1 MTTLITSDND
11 PGTETP
17 PSAAAH
23 HGTGSRSTRILGVL
37 ILAGTVIA
45 TYLGLVASDPDVVQ
59 RDAVRLFYVHVPVVS
74 LMYIPVIICSVA
86 SIMWLRKRTDGW
98 DALASSS
105 AEVATVFVGLGL
117 VTGALWGEITWGTY
131 WVWDARLTST
141 ALLFLLL
148 LGYLALRRYPAE
160 PAARARVSAVVGI
173 LLVPNAVLVHYS
185 VSWWRSLHQ
194 DATRGFDTTM
204 DGNQLSTY
212 AVSQVVFALV
222 LVWLS
227 IHAFRNAWLA
237 LQAERGDLDVAIAE
251 RMADDDATGGMH

>member
-1 MTTLITSDND
+1 MTTLTTTTDAPGDVAPTS
-11 PGTETP
+11 
-17 PSAAAH
+17 
-23 HGTGSRSTRILGVL
+23 TGSRATRILGIV
-37 ILAGTVIA
+37 ILVGSVIGA
-45 TYLGLVASDPDVVQ
+45 YLGLVTSDPDVIQ

-74 LMYIPVIICSVA
+74 LMYIPVTLCTVA
-86 SIMWLRKRTDGW
+86 SIMWLRKRSDGW

-117 VTGALWGEITWGTY
+117 VSGALWGEITWGTY
-131 WVWDARLTST
+131 WTWDARLTST

-148 LGYLALRRYPAE
+148 VGYLALRRYPAE
-160 PAARARVSAVVGI
+160 PAARAKVSAVVGI
-173 LLVPNAVLVHYS
+173 LLVPNALLVHYS

-194 DATRGFDTTM
+194 DATRGFDTSM

-212 AVSQVVFALV
+212 AVAQGVFVLI

-237 LQAERGDLDVAIAE
+237 LQAERGDLDIAIAE
-251 RMADDDATGGMH
+251 RMADDDATGGI

>member
-1 MTTLITSDND
+1 MTTLDSS
-11 PGTETP
+11 TETTAD
-17 PSAAAH
+17 AAVPAS
-23 HGTGSRSTRILGVL
+23 TGSRATRILGLL
-37 ILAGTVIA
+37 ILVGSAISA
-45 TYLGLVASDPDVVQ
+45 YLGLVTSDPDVVQ

-74 LMYIPVIICSVA
+74 LMYVPVILCTVA
-86 SIMWLRKRTDGW
+86 SVMWLRKRTDGW

-131 WVWDARLTST
+131 WTWDARLTST

-160 PAARARVSAVVGI
+160 PAARSKVSAIVGI
-173 LLVPNAVLVHYS
+173 LLVPNAILVHYS

-212 AVSQVVFALV
+212 AVSQAVFV
-222 LVWLS
+222 LILIWLS

-237 LQAERGDLDVAIAE
+237 LQAERGDLDVAIAQ
-251 RMADDDATGGMH
+251 RMADDDPTGGI

>member
-1 MTTLITSDND
+1 MTTLTSTD
-11 PGTETP
+11 ETP
-17 PSAAAH
+17 VAAAPTT
-23 HGTGSRSTRILGVL
+23 TGSRATRLLGIAILVGGAL
-37 ILAGTVIA
+37 TA
-45 TYLGLVASDPDVVQ
+45 YLGLVTSDPDVIQ
-59 RDAVRLFYVHVPVVS
+59 RDAVRLFYVHVPVVT
-74 LMYIPVIICSVA
+74 LMYIPVAICTVA

-131 WVWDARLTST
+131 WTWDARLTST

-148 LGYLALRRYPAE
+148 LGYLAIRRYPAA
-160 PAARARVSAVVGI
+160 PDARSKISAVVGI
-173 LLVPNAVLVHYS
+173 LLVPNAILVHYS

-204 DGNQLSTY
+204 DGNQLTTY
-212 AVSQVVFALV
+212 AVAQTVFVLV

-227 IHAFRNAWLA
+227 IHAFRVAWLG
-237 LQAERGDLDVAIAE
+237 LQAERGDLDAAIAD
-251 RMADDDATGGMH
+251 RMADDDPTGGI

>member
-1 MTTLITSDND
+1 MTTL
-11 PGTETP
+11 TP
-17 PSAAAH
+17 TTDDAVDDAPVS
-23 HGTGSRSTRILGVL
+23 TGSRSTRILGIVIL
-37 ILAGTVIA
+37 IGSAVGA
-45 TYLGLVASDPDVVQ
+45 YLGLVTSDADRIQ
-59 RDAVRLFYVHVPVVS
+59 KDAVRLFYVHVPVVS
-74 LMYIPVIICSVA
+74 LMYVPVILCTVA

-105 AEVATVFVGLGL
+105 AEVAAVFVGLGL

-131 WVWDARLTST
+131 WTWDARLTST

-160 PAARARVSAVVGI
+160 PEARSKVSAIVGI
-173 LLVPNAVLVHYS
+173 LLVPNAILVHYS

-212 AVSQVVFALV
+212 AVAQVVFVLV
-222 LVWLS
+222 LIWLQ
-227 IHAFRNAWLA
+227 IHAFRNAWLT
-237 LQAERGDLDVAIAE
+237 LRAERGDLDIALAE
-251 RMADDDATGGMH
+251 RMADDDPTGGI

>member
-1 MTTLITSDND
+1 MTTT
-11 PGTETP
+11 TTP
-17 PSAAAH
+17 ATDEAPVVAGPSS
-23 HGTGSRSTRILGVL
+23 TGSRATRILGIL
-37 ILAGTVIA
+37 ILVGSAIGA
-45 TYLGLVASDPDVVQ
+45 YLGLVTSDPDVVQ

-74 LMYIPVIICSVA
+74 LMYIPVILCTVG

-105 AEVATVFVGLGL
+105 AEVAAVFVGLGL

-131 WVWDARLTST
+131 WTWDARLTST

-160 PAARARVSAVVGI
+160 PDARSKVSAVVGI
-173 LLVPNAVLVHYS
+173 LLVPNAILVHYS

-212 AVSQVVFALV
+212 AVAQAVFV
-222 LVWLS
+222 LILIWLS
-227 IHAFRNAWLA
+227 VHAFRVAWLS

-251 RMADDDATGGMH
+251 RLADADPTGGI

>member
-1 MTTLITSDND
+1 MTTTPTATDRAGND
-11 PGTETP
+11 APQT
-17 PSAAAH
+17 SAAPTS
-23 HGTGSRSTRILGVL
+23 TGSRATRILGVL
-37 ILAGTVIA
+37 ILLSAPIA
-45 TYLGLVASDPDVVQ
+45 AWLGLVVSDPDVVQ

-74 LMYIPVIICSVA
+74 LMYIPVILCTLA

-131 WVWDARLTST
+131 WTWDARLTST

-160 PAARARVSAVVGI
+160 PEARAKVSAIVGI
-173 LLVPNAVLVHYS
+173 LLVPNAIIVHFS
-185 VSWWRSLHQ
+185 VDWWRSLHQ
-194 DATRGFDTTM
+194 TATRGFDTTM

-212 AVSQVVFALV
+212 FVSQVVFALV

-237 LQAERGDLDVAIAE
+237 LQAERGDLDTAIAQ
-251 RMADDDATGGMH
+251 RVADDDPTGGI

>member
-1 MTTLITSDND
+1 MTTLTTSAND
-11 PGTETP
+11 APAVDAPT
-17 PSAAAH
+17 S
-23 HGTGSRSTRILGVL
+23 TGSRSTRILGIL
-37 ILAGTVIA
+37 ILVGSAIGA
-45 TYLGLVASDPDVVQ
+45 YLGLVTSDADRIQ
-59 RDAVRLFYVHVPVVS
+59 KDAVRLFYVHVPVVS
-74 LMYIPVIICSVA
+74 LMYIPVILCSVA

-105 AEVATVFVGLGL
+105 AEVAAVFVGLGL

-131 WVWDARLTST
+131 WTWDARLTST

-173 LLVPNAVLVHYS
+173 LLVPNAILVHYS

-212 AVSQVVFALV
+212 AVAQGVFVLI

-227 IHAFRNAWLA
+227 IHAYRNAWLA
-237 LQAERGDLDVAIAE
+237 LRAERGDLDLAIAR
-251 RMADDDATGGMH
+251 RMADDDPTGGI

>member
-1 MTTLITSDND
+1 MTTITTTND
-11 PGTETP
+11 EVRADAPT
-17 PSAAAH
+17 S
-23 HGTGSRSTRILGVL
+23 TGSRATRILGVL
-37 ILAGTVIA
+37 ILVGSAVGG
-45 TYLGLVASDPDVVQ
+45 YLGLVTSDPDVVQ

-74 LMYIPVIICSVA
+74 LMYIPVILCTVA
-86 SIMWLRKRTDGW
+86 SVMWLRKRTDGW

-131 WVWDARLTST
+131 WTWDARLTST

-148 LGYLALRRYPAE
+148 VGYLALRRYPAE
-160 PAARARVSAVVGI
+160 PAARAKVSAVVGI

-212 AVSQVVFALV
+212 AVAQGVFVLI

-237 LQAERGDLDVAIAE
+237 LQAERGDLDIAIAE
-251 RMADDDATGGMH
+251 RMADDDPTGGI

>member
-1 MTTLITSDND
+1 MTTLDSS
-11 PGTETP
+11 TETTTD
-17 PSAAAH
+17 AAVPAS
-23 HGTGSRSTRILGVL
+23 TGSRATRILGVL
-37 ILAGTVIA
+37 ILFGSAISA
-45 TYLGLVASDPDVVQ
+45 YLGLVTSDPDVVQ

-74 LMYIPVIICSVA
+74 LMYVPVILCTVA
-86 SIMWLRKRTDGW
+86 SVMWLRKRTDGW

-131 WVWDARLTST
+131 WTWDARLTST

-160 PAARARVSAVVGI
+160 PAARSKVSAIVGI
-173 LLVPNAVLVHYS
+173 LLVPNAILVHYS

-212 AVSQVVFALV
+212 AVSQAVFV
-222 LVWLS
+222 LILIWLS

-237 LQAERGDLDVAIAE
+237 LQAERGDLDVAIAQ
-251 RMADDDATGGMH
+251 RMADDDPTGGI